1 RNQSEAETFVRYWLD
16 QEVAGRSLSSHGF
29 HSAVIGAESHAGFQY
44 RMRLQERYP
53 GEARSQLQLMP
64 SAGEWFTEKRAAF
77 IRDFLEAPIPQ
88 PPPPEVEPVEESL
101 PPEGEKPALEKS

>member
-1 RNQSEAETFVRYWLD
+1 
-16 QEVAGRSLSSHGF
+16 
-29 HSAVIGAESHAGFQY
+29 
-44 RMRLQERYP
+44 
-53 GEARSQLQLMP
+53 MP
-64 SAGEWFTEKRAAF
+64 SAGEWFTEKRVAF